1 MSAFAAAPGTQS
13 RPGISAPSDLKRF
26 RYTIAIPSTAIYSQF
41 GRGVYPEQV
50 AGALLQLGFDAFYDV
65 SWMCQMVGGAI
76 DTFLSECGGPWP
88 RISATCPA
96 VVRLVMLRYPDL
108 IPHLVPIKSPR
119 ELTAKLARRKAE
131 ANTGLSPEEIGVFYI
146 TPCSAIM
153 RSIVSPVGVHE
164 SYFDGAFSVAEL
176 YGPLLQAIRT
186 GCQHAPEESF
196 HLGGLRWGLTGGESA
211 GMRNANSLAIS
222 GVTEV
227 VRVFDSIEAG
237 KFQALDF
244 LEAHICPDGCIGGQ
258 LLIEG
263 RYEARHSLIR
273 VLEHITEQSGGQRP
287 LVEEKVRALFHQHF
301 FDMEDAIRARP
312 LPRAPQNLEQA
323 ILIRQEK
330 ERLRTRLPHIDCA
343 ACGAP
348 DCATLA
354 ADVIAGEA
362 EMSDC
367 VILKLQELEKTL
379 KEKGQ

>member
-1 MSAFAAAPGTQS
+1 MTDGYTNGPLGEMAPGTETINRDESKCIGCVTCSKACPTRAIRVRQH
-13 RPGISAPSDLKRF
+13 RAVVQAELCIDCGECIRGCPRDAITAGISAPSDLKRF

-164 SYFDGAFSVAEL
+164 SV
-176 YGPLLQAIRT
+176 
-186 GCQHAPEESF
+186 
-196 HLGGLRWGLTGGESA
+196 LRWRLFRRGA
-211 GMRNANSLAIS
+211 
-222 GVTEV
+222 
-227 VRVFDSIEAG
+227 
-237 KFQALDF
+237 
-244 LEAHICPDGCIGGQ
+244 
-258 LLIEG
+258 
-263 RYEARHSLIR
+263 
-273 VLEHITEQSGGQRP
+273 
-287 LVEEKVRALFHQHF
+287 VRAPVAGDQDGLP
-301 FDMEDAIRARP
+301 ARARGELQPGWPP
-312 LPRAPQNLEQA
+312 L
-323 ILIRQEK
+323 
-330 ERLRTRLPHIDCA
+330 
-343 ACGAP
+343 G
-348 DCATLA
+348 
-354 ADVIAGEA
+354 
-362 EMSDC
+362 SDRR
-367 VILKLQELEKTL
+367 
-379 KEKGQ
+379 